1 MEQTVGIKEKK
12 SVTGFLWLLV
22 VLYLFIVLGNSF
34 APQVITKGIFT
45 FGSIFLPFIFAMVH
59 GTIRYGIKNMVVFAI
74 VSLLVSNFY
83 ENLSVMT
90 TFPFG
95 HYYYTG
101 NLGPKIWNVPIIIG
115 FAYFSI
121 GYLGWIIA
129 QSLVGALAPVL
140 RKANIFFVPV
150 VAAFIVTCWDFSF
163 DPDSSTISGDWVWL
177 DGGGYFGVPFSNF
190 TGWYLCV
197 FTFFL
202 LFAWYISRQPESDF
216 DKKPVANKT
225 YWYQAAIFYAI
236 YAIDFILGKYFSP
249 IYNVTDPVGKV
260 WSTGDI
266 HDTMALVSLFTMI
279 FFAVLSLII
288 VKNNE
293 KIPAS

>member
-1 MEQTVGIKEKK
+1 MEQTGEIKEKK
-12 SVTGFLWLLV
+12 SITGILWLLAI
-22 VLYLFIVLGNSF
+22 LYLLIVLGNSF
-34 APQVITKGIFT
+34 APQIVTRGIFN
-45 FGSIFLPFIFAMVH
+45 FGSVLLPFVFAIVH
-59 GTIRYGIKNMVVFAI
+59 GTIRYGAKNMIVFAVI
-74 VSLLVSNFY
+74 SLVVSNFY

-95 HYYYTG
+95 HYYYSG
-101 NLGPKIWNVPIIIG
+101 NLGPKIWNVPVIIG

-129 QSLVGALAPVL
+129 NSLTGVLAPVL
-140 RKANIFFVPV
+140 RKANIFFVPL
-150 VAAFIVTCWDFSF
+150 VAAVMVTCWDFSF
-163 DPDSSTISGDWVWL
+163 DPDSSTINGDWVWL

-197 FTFFL
+197 FTFFQ

-216 DKKPVANKT
+216 DKKPAVNKT
-225 YWYQAAIFYAI
+225 YWYQAALFYAI
-236 YAIDFILGKYFSP
+236 YAIDFILGKYTAPVF
-249 IYNVTDPVGKV
+249 NVTDPAGKT

-266 HDTMALVSLFTMI
+266 HDTMALISIFTMI

>member
-1 MEQTVGIKEKK
+1 MEQTGELKEKK
-12 SVTGFLWLLV
+12 STAGFLWLLAI
-22 VLYLFIVLGNSF
+22 LYLLIVVGNSF
-34 APQVITKGIFT
+34 FPQIITRDMFN
-45 FGSIFLPFIFAMVH
+45 FGSILLPFVFAIVH
-59 GTIRYGIKNMVVFAI
+59 GAIRYGIKNMVVFAVISLI
-74 VSLLVSNFY
+74 VGNFY

-95 HYYYTG
+95 HYYYSD

-121 GYLGWIIA
+121 GYLAWIMS
-129 QSLVGALAPVL
+129 QSFIGALAPVL

-150 VAAFIVTCWDFSF
+150 VGAFIVACWDFSF
-163 DPDSSTISGDWVWL
+163 DPDSSTINGDWVWL

-190 TGWYLCV
+190 PGWYLCV
-197 FTFFL
+197 YTFFQI
-202 LFAWYISRQPESDF
+202 FAWYISRQPESDF
-216 DKKPVANKT
+216 NNKPVANKT

-236 YAIDFILGKYFSP
+236 YAIDFILGKYTAP
-249 IYNVTDPVGKV
+249 IFNVTDPAGKT

-266 HDTMALVSLFTMI
+266 HDTMALIAIFTMI
-279 FFAVLSLII
+279 FFTILSLII

-293 KIPAS
+293 KIPEG